1 MGQARGC
8 RRPYYS
14 PGMDAPRPRRRGRR
28 QGRGDGDTST
38 HTRLVRV
45 GLLVTVPAIIA
56 LLFAVS
62 VPGAL
67 PPAPLEPLF
76 DGEAAAELA
85 TTLSTEYPERIPGTL
100 EAEGAARWYRETIG
114 ALGLATEDDAWEADI
129 PDLGRVTL
137 RNVVTVVT
145 GRSDETVVV
154 VAHRDNAGTD
164 RPHEDNASA
173 TAALIELA
181 KGFAP
186 QETGPDPQPQRTLVF
201 VSTDGGVYGGAG
213 AERFA
218 RTSPYAGSAVAAV
231 VLDGLDDEGRPMLSI
246 AGDDPVTSAQ
256 PLVGTASAR
265 IAERAARTAAL
276 PHLLTQLANLAAP
289 FSASEQGR
297 LLANGVAAVTIST
310 QEHHRGTGAA
320 ATPRSVSPR
329 RLEALGSASE
339 ALVDSLDA
347 SVGAPFRT
355 VDSLYFQGR
364 AVSGWAVRLTLV
376 LLVVPFALGLVD
388 LMARVRR
395 RRLPLRPAVRGLRTR
410 LLILLFGGLLV
421 AAGAWTG
428 VFPTGEPLPLPSF
441 SPYVTDP
448 SIAALGV
455 LAILFAVGW
464 LAGRRR
470 LVPVG
475 RVSADER
482 LAGLVAGLALLGLVA
497 IVLAVVQPYALVFV
511 IPSLYAWLWIDP
523 ESTAWRRV
531 ALFVVGLAG
540 PLLALALLGRELGL
554 GAFET
559 PLYALGLATVGY
571 ISISTVL
578 LAIGWLAA
586 ASQVGA
592 VAFGRYGPYAGGA
605 EPPPRGPV
613 RSALAR
619 TARAR
624 ATQSSR
630 R

>member
-1 MGQARGC
+1 MGRARGC
-8 RRPYYS
+8 RRAYYS
-14 PGMDAPRPRRRGRR
+14 PGMDAARSRRRGRR
-28 QGRGDGDTST
+28 QGRDDADTST

-45 GLLVTVPAIIA
+45 GLLVTAPAIIA

-85 TTLSTEYPERIPGTL
+85 TTLSTEYPERIPGTIG
-100 EAEGAARWYRETIG
+100 AEGAARWYGETIR
-114 ALGLATEDDAWEADI
+114 ALGLATDDDAWEADI

-145 GRSDETVVV
+145 GRSEETVVV
-154 VAHRDNAGTD
+154 VAHRDNAGAD
-164 RPHEDNASA
+164 RPHEDNASS

-186 QETGPDPQPQRTLVF
+186 QEVGPDPQPQRTLVF
-201 VSTDGGVYGGAG
+201 VSTDAGVYGGAG

-218 RTSPYAGSAVAAV
+218 RTSPYAAAAVAAV
-231 VLDGLDDEGRPMLSI
+231 VLDGLDDAGRPMLSI

-265 IAERAARTAAL
+265 IAEHAAKTAVL
-276 PHLLTQLANLAAP
+276 PDLLTQFADLATP

-297 LLANGVAAVTIST
+297 LLANGVAAITIST
-310 QEHHRGTGAA
+310 EEHHRGVSTGAA
-320 ATPRSVSPR
+320 PGSVSPE

-347 SVGAPFRT
+347 SIGAPFRT
-355 VDSLYFQGR
+355 VDSVYLHGR

-388 LMARVRR
+388 LIARARR
-395 RRLPLRPAVRGLRTR
+395 RRVPLKPAVRGLRTR
-410 LLILLFGGLLV
+410 LLLLLFGALLV
-421 AAGAWTG
+421 AVGTLTD
-428 VFPTGEPLPLPSF
+428 VFPTGDPLPLPPF

-448 SIAALGV
+448 SIAGLSV
-455 LAILFAVGW
+455 LAILFAVTW
-464 LAGRRR
+464 LVGRRR

-475 RVSADER
+475 HVSGDDR
-482 LAGLVAGLALLGLVA
+482 FAGLVAGLVLLGLVA
-497 IVLAVVQPYALVFV
+497 IVLAVVQPYGLAFV

-523 ESTAWRRV
+523 GSAAWRRI
-531 ALFVVGLAG
+531 ALFFVGLAG
-540 PLLALALLGRELGL
+540 PLLGVALLGRELGL
-554 GAFET
+554 DAFET
-559 PLYALGLATVGY
+559 PLYVLGLATVGY
-571 ISISTVL
+571 VSISTVIL
-578 LAIGWLAA
+578 SIGWLAA

-592 VAFGRYGPYAGGA
+592 VAFGRYGPYAGGS
-605 EPPPRGPV
+605 EPPPRGV
-613 RSALAR
+613 IRGTLAR
-619 TARAR
+619 TARPR